1 MERLAGKII
10 LLGGWRRS
18 LAAFLAGAFAV
29 LAQAPFDFFA
39 ACLVSFPVLVWLL
52 DGAAGEPGA
61 GPIRRLTPA
70 FVIGWWFGFGYF
82 IAGLWWVG
90 NAVLVDG
97 EGFAWA
103 LPFAVVALPAVL
115 ALFYG
120 LAALLARLLWT
131 DDIGRIAAMAF
142 AFGVAEW
149 LRATLFTGFPWNAI
163 GYAAM
168 PVPLLMQS
176 VSMAGLFGM
185 SALAVF
191 VFSMPALFAGRRHRA
206 VGIGLALALVAA
218 DLAYGWFCLS
228 TAPSGEA
235 KSLQVRI
242 VQPVIDQSEKWD
254 RSVRDRIF
262 NHLVDLTRAP
272 TANGAGKPELI
283 VWPETAVPFLFT
295 ERPDALTKLGEVLDK
310 GQLLLTGAVRVEGSA
325 GAGIRYYNSVLAI
338 DDSGEIIDAVD
349 KLHLVP
355 FGEYVPFRSVLGRL
369 GVDKLVELPGPF
381 SAGTDRHT
389 IKLPGGAAA
398 LPFICYE
405 IIFPGE
411 GDKEAPGSDLIL
423 NVTNDAWFGNTPG
436 PYQHFRQ
443 AEIRAVELGLPMIRA
458 ANNGISAVVDAHGRV
473 LDALAINAVGVL
485 DATIKLERGRNPR
498 LGTPAENG
506 FVTIILF
513 GLVATTTKLLGRRRF
528 N

>member
-18 LAAFLAGAFAV
+18 AAAFLAGAFAV
-29 LAQAPFDFFA
+29 LALAPFDFFA
-39 ACLVSFPVLVWLL
+39 TCLVSFPVLVWLL

-61 GPIRRLTPA
+61 GLLRRFAPA
-70 FVIGWWFGFGYF
+70 FGVGWWFGFGYF

-97 EGFAWA
+97 EGFEWA

-120 LAALLARLLWT
+120 LAAVLARLLWT

-168 PVPLLMQS
+168 PVPLLMQP

-185 SALAVF
+185 NALAVF

-206 VGIGLALALVAA
+206 LGLGLALVLVAA
-218 DLAYGWFCLS
+218 DLGYGYFCLS
-228 TAPSGEA
+228 MPASGSA
-235 KSLQVRI
+235 KSLEVRI

-254 RSVRDRIF
+254 KAVRDRIF
-262 NHLVDLTRAP
+262 NHLIELTRSPVAK
-272 TANGAGKPELI
+272 GATKPELI

-295 ERPDALTKLGEVLDK
+295 ERPDALAKLGEALDK
-310 GQLLLTGAVRVEGSA
+310 GQLLLTGAVRAEGGTGA
-325 GAGIRYYNSVLAI
+325 GARFYNSVLAI
-338 DDSGEIIDAVD
+338 NDAGEIADAVD

-355 FGEYVPFRSVLGRL
+355 FGEYVPFQRLLGRL
-369 GVDKLVELPGPF
+369 GVDKLVELPGQF

-389 IKLPGGAAA
+389 IKLPNGAAA

-411 GDKEAPGSDLIL
+411 GDREARSADLIV

-443 AEIRAVELGLPMIRA
+443 AEVRAVELGLPLVRA

-473 LDALAINAVGVL
+473 LDALAINAVGVI
-485 DATIKLERGRNPR
+485 DASLKLERGHNPHV
-498 LGTPAENG
+498 GTPATNG
-506 FVTIILF
+506 FLTIIVF
-513 GLVATTTKLLGRRRF
+513 GLAAAAMKLTGRRRF

>member
-29 LAQAPFDFFA
+29 LALAPFDFFA

-52 DGAAGEPGA
+52 DGAVGEPGA
-61 GPIRRLTPA
+61 GPVGRLVPA
-70 FVIGWWFGFGYF
+70 FKVGWWFGFGYF
-82 IAGLWWVG
+82 LAGLWWVG

-97 EGFAWA
+97 EGFEWA
-103 LPFAVVALPAVL
+103 LPFAVLALPAVL

-120 LAALLARLLWT
+120 LAAVLARLLWT

-142 AFGVAEW
+142 AFGAAEW
-149 LRATLFTGFPWNAI
+149 LRAILFTGFPWNAI

-206 VGIGLALALVAA
+206 IGTALALALVAA
-218 DLAYGWFCLS
+218 DLGYGYFCLS
-228 TAPSGEA
+228 MPVSGAA
-235 KSLQVRI
+235 KSLDVRI
-242 VQPVIDQSEKWD
+242 VQPSIDQTEKWD
-254 RSVRDRIF
+254 KSVRDRIF
-262 NHLVDLTRAP
+262 GHLIELTRAP
-272 TANGAGKPELI
+272 PATGAREPELI

-295 ERPDALTKLGEVLDK
+295 ERPDALARLGEALDR
-310 GQLLLTGAVRVEGSA
+310 GQLLLAGAVRAEA
-325 GAGIRYYNSVLAI
+325 GAGAGARFYNSVLAI
-338 DDSGEIIDAVD
+338 NDAGEIVDAVD
-349 KLHLVP
+349 KMHLVP
-355 FGEYVPFRSVLGRL
+355 FGEYVPFQSLFGRL
-369 GVDKLVELPGPF
+369 GIDKLVELPGQF
-381 SAGTDRHT
+381 SAGTDRHA

-411 GDKEAPGSDLIL
+411 GDREALAADVIV

-443 AEIRAVELGLPMIRA
+443 AEVRAVELGRPLIRA

-473 LDALAINAVGVL
+473 LDALAINAVGVI
-485 DATIKLERGRNPR
+485 DHHFRLEKGHNPR
-498 LGTPAENG
+498 VGKPATNG
-506 FVTIILF
+506 FLTIILI
-513 GLVATTTKLLGRRRF
+513 GVGAVAMKLTGRRRF

>member
-1 MERLAGKII
+1 AI
-10 LLGGWRRS
+10 
-18 LAAFLAGAFAV
+18 
-29 LAQAPFDFFA
+29 
-39 ACLVSFPVLVWLL
+39 
-52 DGAAGEPGA
+52 
-61 GPIRRLTPA
+61 
-70 FVIGWWFGFGYF
+70 
-82 IAGLWWVG
+82 
-90 NAVLVDG
+90 
-97 EGFAWA
+97 
-103 LPFAVVALPAVL
+103 
-115 ALFYG
+115 
-120 LAALLARLLWT
+120 
-131 DDIGRIAAMAF
+131 AF

-149 LRATLFTGFPWNAI
+149 LRAILFTGFPWNAI

-206 VGIGLALALVAA
+206 IGVAVALALVAA
-218 DLAYGWFCLS
+218 DLAYGYFCL
-228 TAPSGEA
+228 AMPASGAA

-254 RSVRDRIF
+254 KSVRDRIF
-262 NHLVDLTRAP
+262 NHLIDLTRAP
-272 TANGAGKPELI
+272 VAKGARKPELI

-310 GQLLLTGAVRVEGSA
+310 GQLLLTGAVRVEGGVGA
-325 GAGIRYYNSVLAI
+325 GARFYNSVLAI
-338 DDSGEIIDAVD
+338 DDSGEITDAVD

-355 FGEYVPFRSVLGRL
+355 FGEYVPFQSLLGRL

-389 IKLPGGAAA
+389 IVLPGGAAA

-411 GDKEAPGSDLIL
+411 GDKEALHSDLIL

-443 AEIRAVELGLPMIRA
+443 AEVRAVELGLPLIRA

-473 LDALAINAVGVL
+473 LDALAIDDVGVL
-485 DATIKLERGRNPR
+485 DATFKLERGRNPHF
-498 LGTPAENG
+498 GTPATNG
-506 FVTIILF
+506 FLTIILF
-513 GLVATTTKLLGRRRF
+513 GLVATTTKLTGRRRF

>member
-18 LAAFLAGAFAV
+18 SVAFAAGAFAV

-52 DGAAGEPGA
+52 DGAAGEPGRGA
-61 GPIRRLTPA
+61 LRRLAPA
-70 FVIGWWFGFGYF
+70 FNVGWWFGFGYF
-82 IAGLWWVG
+82 LAGLWWIG

-97 EGFAWA
+97 QGFEWA
-103 LPFAVVALPAVL
+103 LPFAVLALPAVL

-120 LAALLARLLWT
+120 LAAVLARLLWT
-131 DDIGRIAAMAF
+131 DDIGRVAAMAF

-176 VSMAGLFGM
+176 VSMTGLFGM

-191 VFSMPALFAGRRHRA
+191 VFSMPALLAGRRHRA
-206 VGIGLALALVAA
+206 VGIVLVLALVAA
-218 DLAYGWFCLS
+218 HVAYGYFCLALP
-228 TAPSGEA
+228 APSPA
-235 KSLQVRI
+235 KSLDVRI
-242 VQPVIDQSEKWD
+242 VQPTIDQSEKWD
-254 RSVRDRIF
+254 RTVRDRIF
-262 NHLVDLTRAP
+262 DHLIELSSAP
-272 TANGAGKPELI
+272 PAKGAPRPELI

-295 ERPDALTKLGEVLDK
+295 ERPDALARLGQVLDK
-310 GQLLLTGAVRVEGSA
+310 GQLLLTGAVRAESAA
-325 GAGIRYYNSVLAI
+325 GAGARFYNSVLAI
-338 DDSGEIIDAVD
+338 DDSGEIVDAVD

-355 FGEYVPFRSVLGRL
+355 FGEYVPFQRVLGRL
-369 GVDKLVELPGPF
+369 GIDKLVELPGQF
-381 SAGTDRHT
+381 SAGTHRHA
-389 IKLPGGAAA
+389 IKLPGGALA
-398 LPFICYE
+398 LPFVCYE

-411 GDKEAPGSDLIL
+411 GDREARGADVLV

-443 AEIRAVELGLPMIRA
+443 AEVRAVELGRPLIRA
-458 ANNGISAVVDAHGRV
+458 ANNGISALVDAHGRV
-473 LDALAINAVGVL
+473 LDALSIDAVGVI
-485 DATIKLERGRNPR
+485 DRHFSLEKAHNPR
-498 LGTPAENG
+498 LGTPAKNG
-506 FVTIILF
+506 FITIILF
-513 GLVATTTKLLGRRRF
+513 GVAAAAMKLTGRRRF